1 MSNIL
6 EHYKVL
12 GVSVGAGIADVTSS
26 YKRLCRS
33 YHPDVNS
40 DPESEELMKKINIAY
55 TALREKL
62 MREAAFRERAAYAR
76 PVRRYAAPDARAGW
90 ADAHRTGAE
99 PEKEAFF
106 VIHSYF
112 KAISSFDYSGAY
124 GFLSSY
130 DRRHITRESF
140 AKWRASVARLYPMR
154 EFEVTGGSSAAAIT
168 FNDGKALQARKF
180 RVIVTEE
187 DFAENR
193 IRSDE
198 VEKLVIRENGEW
210 KVFLGYRNVGE
221 LTHTFDERFETGRK
235 RDIEKRLDEYYNGLD
250 PEYNMLN
257 LTGMHKAVSR
267 ELYRQKRFGGTLT
280 LAAISVKAGGMR
292 ETGREELLR
301 SVART
306 INGALR
312 ETDVPAYAGDGV
324 FAVLFVGLKK
334 KNAEDTVGRLI
345 KNIRKGAGPHLGE
358 RASIEYIVESWT
370 GGSLA
375 GVEALDKILQKIHE
389 KV

>member
-40 DPESEELMKKINIAY
+40 DPGSEELMKKINIAY

-62 MREAAFRERAAYAR
+62 LREAALRERTAYAR
-76 PVRRYAAPDARAGW
+76 PVRRYAAPETRSSW
-90 ADAHRTGAE
+90 AETRKTGAE
-99 PEKEAFF
+99 AEKEAFLA
-106 VIHSYF
+106 IHSYF
-112 KAISSFDYSGAY
+112 KAISAFDFSGAY
-124 GFLSSY
+124 NYLSAY

-140 AKWRASVARLYPMR
+140 IKWRASVARLYPMR
-154 EFEVTGGSSAAAIT
+154 EFEVAGGSTVAAIT
-168 FNDGKALQARKF
+168 FNDDKTLQARKF
-180 RVIVTEE
+180 RVMVTEE

-198 VEKLVIRENGEW
+198 VEKLVIRENGMW

-235 RDIEKRLDEYYNGLD
+235 RDIEKRLDEFYNGLD

-257 LTGMHKAVSR
+257 MAGMHKAVSR

-280 LAAISVKAGGMR
+280 LAAISVKAGGIR

-306 INGALR
+306 INNSLR
-312 ETDVPAYAGDGV
+312 ETDIPAYEGGGV
-324 FAVLFVGLKK
+324 FVILFVGLKK
-334 KNAEDTVGRLI
+334 KNAEDIVGRLI
-345 KNIRKGAGPHLGE
+345 KNIRKGAGTHLGE
-358 RASIEYIVESWT
+358 RADIEYIMETWT

-375 GVEALDKILQKIHE
+375 GTDALNKILQKFHE